1 MKPKKALTFAV
12 LGAFL
17 AGIVFMG
24 GIIFASSNY
33 WMGKVQANNAK
44 SSVQTA
50 GSDAGSLPGV
60 GSSTIAEIVDKTGPA
75 VVKIETYAS
84 TRSRSNPYFDD
95 PFYRQFFGQF
105 DNTPEQKVQQG
116 IGSGFIISAD
126 GYILTNEHVINGAQE
141 IQVSVMDINKPLTAQ
156 VIGSDEELDLDKYM
170 LLDSGCWP

>member
-126 GYILTNEHVINGAQE
+126 GYILTNEHVIMMRGA
-141 IQVSVMDINKPLTAQ
+141 SAGKTPLPSAILLSSSSHNSL
-156 VIGSDEELDLDKYM
+156 VLEEKRSGS
-170 LLDSGCWP
+170 S